1 MAQTQKQQV
10 LEFMR
15 KNGSITQ
22 LDAYEIGYI
31 TRLSGIIYDLKYKDG
46 YNIVTQMEQNPRTKK
61 MYARYFLK
69 E

>member
-10 LEFMR
+10 IEFMR

-46 YNIVTQMEQNPRTKK
+46 YNIRTQMEQNPRTKK
-61 MYARYFLK
+61 MYARYFLEK
-69 E
+69 

>member
-31 TRLSGIIYDLKYKDG
+31 TRLSGIIRFKIQRWIQHRNTNRVESK
-46 YNIVTQMEQNPRTKK
+46 N
-61 MYARYFLK
+61 
-69 E
+69 

>member
-31 TRLSGIIYDLKYKDG
+31 TRLSGIIYDLKHKDG